1 MDKCTN
7 NITEYK
13 AISLGLCKLRAI
25 GFQRCI
31 LRTVSKVVAG
41 QIEIE
46 CIAREPTIEKYLP
59 LVRRMEN
66 FFNGFTVDY
75 IDRNKNSEANKLAK
89 NAARNISL
97 PANVFSQTM
106 SNASIKTIETEP
118 RVINIIRGKTGELR

>member
-1 MDKCTN
+1 MYRQGTHHR
-7 NITEYK
+7 E
-13 AISLGLCKLRAI
+13 ISTSSQKNG
-25 GFQRCI
+25 
-31 LRTVSKVVAG
+31 
-41 QIEIE
+41 E
-46 CIAREPTIEKYLP
+46 
-59 LVRRMEN
+59 

-89 NAARNISL
+89 NAAHNISL